1 MDYFLKLWQKKTN
14 KDASKDKRAIQKL
27 RREVEQA
34 KRILST
40 SHQTSIEIENFHEG
54 QDLVQTLTRA
64 KFEELN
70 ADLFKKTLGPV
81 QKVLEVCTRILLSS
95 IVNSPFPTGFQA
107 QETGHPRSRVG
118 WWVYPYT

>member
-1 MDYFLKLWQKKTN
+1 VMDYFLKLWQKKTN

-27 RREVEQA
+27 RKEVEQA

-40 SHQTSIEIENFHEG
+40 SHQTSLEIENFHEG
-54 QDLVQTLTRA
+54 EDLVQTLTRA

-81 QKVLEVCTRILLSS
+81 QKVLDVCYLPRHSLQSFSNHILGRQ
-95 IVNSPFPTGFQA
+95 VEEARDP
-107 QETGHPRSRVG
+107 
-118 WWVYPYT
+118 

>member
-1 MDYFLKLWQKKTN
+1 MMDYFLKIWQKKTG

-27 RREVEQA
+27 RKEVEQA

-54 QDLVQTLTRA
+54 EDLTQTLTRA

-81 QKVLEVCTRILLSS
+81 QKVLEVI
-95 IVNSPFPTGFQA
+95 NPSPFYSHLPLSF
-107 QETGHPRSRVG
+107 
-118 WWVYPYT
+118 YPFSLY